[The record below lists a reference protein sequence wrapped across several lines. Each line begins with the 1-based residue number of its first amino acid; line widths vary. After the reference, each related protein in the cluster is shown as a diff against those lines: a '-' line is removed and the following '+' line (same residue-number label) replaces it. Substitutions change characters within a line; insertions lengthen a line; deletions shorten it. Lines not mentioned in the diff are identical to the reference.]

1 MDVNND
7 SIERIQQLAEQFRQA
22 LEPLPKSDFS
32 WCVQF
37 AVSEFPSGC
46 CDDTSILLGE
56 YLHQQGVTG
65 FERICGTKHHGL
77 RPESSHVWL
86 QRDDLVVDITAD
98 QFNDETQEP
107 LAAVVV
113 MQGSQWHQ
121 AFEEIENR
129 GHARIDAF
137 PALSESAHAGLKA
150 AYSRVL
156 GAIQHKD
163 LVTA

>member
-22 LEPLPKSDFS
+22 KSDFS

-37 AVSEFPSGC
+37 AVSEFPLGC
-46 CDDTSILLGE
+46 CDDTSTLLGE

-65 FERICGTKHHGL
+65 FESICGTKHHGL
-77 RPESSHVWL
+77 RPGRSHVWL

-98 QFNDETQEP
+98 QFNDEIQEP

-113 MQGSQWHQ
+113 MQSSQWHQ
-121 AFEEIENR
+121 AFEEIGNR
-129 GHARIDAF
+129 GHARIEAF

-150 AYSRVL
+150 AYARVL